1 MSDKF
6 IKNMR
11 HLLESGGRGISLKI
25 LLEDDDK
32 DPFADAFDN
41 SEEDEDKKDEEEKSS
56 EEENSDGEE
65 SSEES
70 DGEEESGEDDEDKDS
85 HDVVSSIEDLSADL
99 KTIKQVQDAQQTLK
113 AELVPDP
120 IGRIISKETSFQK
133 ESFTIKTGLKKM
145 SLIKE
150 ENDESSDVIDD
161 LENSLRD
168 EQERIDS
175 LGSEYHKL
183 SSKVSKGMEINASA
197 EAKKAFDLFNN
208 FYSKVNPAE
217 LILQSYLTWIIDN
230 ADPSKAKEIA
240 EKFKSEF
247 NNLLPAESQI
257 DIQVSNSNY
266 NAAAG
271 AKPSA

>member
-6 IKNMR
+6 IKNMQ
-11 HLLESGGRGISLKI
+11 HLFESGGLGISLKI
-25 LLEDDDK
+25 LLEEDEK
-32 DPFADAFDN
+32 DPFADAFND
-41 SEEDEDKKDEEEKSS
+41 SSDDEDEKDDKKKSS
-56 EEENSDGEE
+56 EEDDSDDE
-65 SSEES
+65 SSEEG
-70 DGEEESGEDDEDKDS
+70 DGEEESDEENEES

-99 KTIKQVQDAQQTLK
+99 KTIKQIKDAQQTLK

-133 ESFTIKTGLKKM
+133 ESFARKASLKKM

-150 ENDESSDVIDD
+150 ENDEAAGVIDD

-183 SSKVSKGMEINASA
+183 STKVSKGMEINAST
-197 EAKKAFDLFNN
+197 EAKRAFDLFNN

-230 ADPSKAKEIA
+230 ADPSKAKETA
-240 EKFKSEF
+240 EQFKSEF
-247 NNLLPAESQI
+247 NRLLPAASQI
-257 DIQVSNSNY
+257 DIQVDNSNY

-271 AKPSA
+271 AKPST

>member
-6 IKNMR
+6 IKNMH
-11 HLLESGGRGISLKI
+11 HLFESGGRGISLKMLI
-25 LLEDDDK
+25 EDDDK
-32 DPFADAFDN
+32 DPFADAFDD
-41 SEEDEDKKDEEEKSS
+41 SEGDEDKKGDE
-56 EEENSDGEE
+56 EE
-65 SSEES
+65 SSEEEDTS
-70 DGEEESGEDDEDKDS
+70 DEESSEEDDGEEESGKEGEES

-133 ESFTIKTGLKKM
+133 ESFARKTSLKKM

-150 ENDESSDVIDD
+150 ESDEASGVIDD

-183 SSKVSKGMEINASA
+183 STKVSKGMEINASA

-230 ADPSKAKEIA
+230 ADPSKAKETA
-240 EKFKSEF
+240 EKFKTEF

-257 DIQVSNSNY
+257 DIQVNNSNY